1 MKKYLF
7 ILFALLV
14 SAVTVMA
21 QPDKGTS
28 IIQEKDT
35 VWGFGANG
43 IYLYKRQMH
52 RIDIAYQ
59 TTDPNGNPCR
69 MSGVIIIPKDV
80 WDGEQI
86 CDGMVLYN
94 HYAQMAKKDA
104 PSRGYATGEDM
115 VLANP
120 LNPNYIMV
128 IPDFY
133 GFGITEDQEQWFCF
147 GDANG
152 HASIDCLLAARA
164 LLTERGQS
172 LGKYLI
178 NAGYSSGGYD
188 ALAAQKVRDMEYK
201 DQISFDRTVVGGLP
215 FDISEAYDQFIKNK
229 DNHWRVF
236 GLFMILDSY
245 NRHAD
250 LGFTPDEVFKSPY
263 DEKFEEWVHSG
274 KYTTADILKEL
285 DGKTLSDVIQEPFLT
300 LNSKEYKLLCKAFDA
315 HSLSKGWVPDPTQ
328 MYSVFHLYK
337 DGTVPCSS
345 DRKLLSFLSTYYW
358 YLGQKNPFQK
368 SIIPEKTHLHTNFIM
383 PLENHSPLGGI
394 AYYIGLT
401 ATMVSMPVLYYD
413 GELNTYYADL
423 IKDLTAFEIVKSL
436 DQKFNV
442 RALVKE
448 KMTDISSIGNIF
460 TLIARMA
467 GIITATESLLDV
479 SDLTMGDLMT
489 MADDSGVSFVEMMQ
503 IISYLNSDTA
513 PVSVYDADS
522 ESSSA
527 PDDEVRKTPFLVDYY
542 IQYLTDWYKEKTAV
556 TNGEQSEQ

>member
-14 SAVTVMA
+14 SAATVMA

-133 GFGITEDQEQWFCF
+133 GFGLTEDQDQWFCF

-274 KYTTADILKEL
+274 KYTTSDILKEL

-423 IKDLTAFEIVKSL
+423 IKDLTALEIVKAL

>member
-1 MKKYLF
+1 MKKYSVFLF
-7 ILFALLV
+7 TLLV
-14 SAVTVMA
+14 SAATVMA
-21 QPDKGTS
+21 QPAEGTS

-35 VWGFGANG
+35 VWGFGADG

-80 WDGEQI
+80 WDGEQL

-94 HYAQMAKKDA
+94 HYAQMAKKDS

-133 GFGITEDQEQWFCF
+133 GFGITEDQDQWFCF

-368 SIIPEKTHLHTNFIM
+368 SIIPEKTHLQTNFIM
-383 PLENHSPLGGI
+383 PMENHSPLGGI

-413 GELNTYYADL
+413 GELNTFYADL
-423 IKDLTAFEIVKSL
+423 IKDLTAFEIVKAL

-467 GIITATESLLDV
+467 GIITATESLLDI

>member
-1 MKKYLF
+1 MKKYSVFLF
-7 ILFALLV
+7 TLLV
-14 SAVTVMA
+14 SAATVMA
-21 QPDKGTS
+21 QPAEGTS

-35 VWGFGANG
+35 VWGFGADG

-80 WDGEQI
+80 WDGEQL

-94 HYAQMAKKDA
+94 HYAQMAKKDS

-133 GFGITEDQEQWFCF
+133 GFGITEDQDQWFCF

-172 LGKYLI
+172 LGKNLI

-368 SIIPEKTHLHTNFIM
+368 SIIPEKTHLQTNFIM
-383 PLENHSPLGGI
+383 PMENHSPLGGI

-413 GELNTYYADL
+413 GELNTFYADL
-423 IKDLTAFEIVKSL
+423 IKDLTAFEIVKAL

-467 GIITATESLLDV
+467 GIITATESLLDI

>member
-1 MKKYLF
+1 MKKL
-7 ILFALLV
+7 LTLLALLM
-14 SAVTVMA
+14 SATGMMA
-21 QPDKGTS
+21 QPAADGTS
-28 IIQEKDT
+28 VIQEKDT

-59 TTDPNGNPCR
+59 TTDPKGNPCK

-104 PSRGYATGEDM
+104 PSRGYAMGEDM

-120 LNPNYIMV
+120 LSPNYIMV

-133 GFGITEDQEQWFCF
+133 GFGITEDQDQWFCF

-152 HASIDCLLAARA
+152 HASIDCLIAARA

-188 ALAAQKVRDMEYK
+188 ALAAQKVRDMKYK

-229 DNHWRVF
+229 DQSWRVF
-236 GLFMILDSY
+236 GLLMILDSY

-250 LGFTPDEVFKSPY
+250 LGFTPEQVLKSPY
-263 DEKFEEWVHSG
+263 AEKFEEWVHSG
-274 KYTTADILKEL
+274 KYTTSDILKEL
-285 DGKTLSDVIQEPFLT
+285 DGKKLTDVIQEPFLT
-300 LNSKEYKLLCKAFDA
+300 LNSKEYKKLCKAFDA
-315 HSLSKGWVPDPTQ
+315 HALSKGWVPDPTQ
-328 MYSVFHLYK
+328 NYDVFHFYK

-345 DRKLLSFLSTYYW
+345 DRKLLSFLSNYYW
-358 YLGQKNPFQK
+358 YWGSKNPFQK
-368 SIIPEKTHLHTNFIM
+368 CIIPEKTHLHTNFIM
-383 PLENHSPLGGI
+383 PLQNHSPLGGI
-394 AYYIGLT
+394 TFFIGLT

-413 GELNTYYADL
+413 DELNTYYADL
-423 IKDLTAFEIVKSL
+423 IKDLTPLEIVKTL

-442 RALVKE
+442 KALIQKA
-448 KMTDISSIGNIF
+448 MTDGNSSGDIF
-460 TLIARMA
+460 NLIARLI
-467 GIITATESLLDV
+467 GITTATESLLDL
-479 SDLTMGDLMT
+479 SDLTMADIMT
-489 MADDSGVSFVEMMQ
+489 MADDSGVSVIELLQ
-503 IISYLNSDTA
+503 IVSYLNSNDAASTSDTA
-513 PVSVYDADS
+513 S
-522 ESSSA
+522 EASPAS
-527 PDDEVRKTPFLVDYY
+527 DNEMQETPFLVDHY
-542 IQYLTDWYKEKTAV
+542 IHYLTDWFKEKTAGINNE
-556 TNGEQSEQ
+556 TSQQ